1 MKRLL
6 IAAAA
11 VLGAL
16 GIACYQDDAL
26 QPLQIAP
33 TRVLLTDAPFPFDS
47 VSSVN
52 VFVKRIEASPIDTA
66 PADAAAGTATWVEI
80 AAPERVFDLLTL
92 QQGATAFLGESPL
105 DAGSYTAIRMTIDVD
120 ASSITYSD
128 GSPAV
133 IVWPSPGQG
142 ELVLYAWV
150 EQPLAVSGTGAEI
163 VIDFDVGRS
172 FLYRLFG
179 NRDFVFE
186 TRLRAVNVAA
196 TGAIEGSV
204 TRGDGAAPQ
213 PVQNANV
220 TVYDAESFSP
230 VLVATGRTDAQGHYK
245 IAFLRAGSY
254 LVTFEQPDIPALA
267 PIMVPIVSV
276 SAGAV
281 TPLSAV
287 LELAGDGGA
296 FLQVS
301 GPSSVGVGGAIVLR
315 AAVGDS
321 NGNPIANPTIS
332 WFSRDS
338 SIALLIDSSYADTVQ
353 FVLGL
358 REGATWIVATSGTPF
373 VADSVFIQV
382 VSQSNPNP
390 VFSVTVTPPSLN
402 LTVGDST
409 FLEAVLRDSV
419 GNVLTDRPISW
430 FPADSSGV
438 VDLVGNVGPTAVLK
452 ARLSGT
458 TVISAVS
465 EGKTGSAIVT
475 VQ

>member
-1 MKRLL
+1 MKRLY
-6 IAAAA
+6 IAAT
-11 VLGAL
+11 AL
-16 GIACYQDDAL
+16 GIIGVACYQDDAL
-26 QPLQIAP
+26 HTAAIAP
-33 TRVLLTDAPFPFDS
+33 TKILLTDDPFPFDS

-52 VFVKRIEASPIDTA
+52 VFVTRIEASPIDTA
-66 PADAAAGTATWVEI
+66 LADRAAGRATWVEI
-80 AAPERVFDLLTL
+80 AAPKRVFDLLTL
-92 QQGATAFLGESPL
+92 QQGTTAFLGEGPL
-105 DAGSYTAIRMTIDVD
+105 NAGRYTAIRMTIDVD

-133 IVWPSPGQG
+133 IVWPSPGHG

-172 FLYRLFG
+172 FQYRLFG

-220 TVYDAESFSP
+220 TVYDGESFSP
-230 VLVATGRTDAQGHYK
+230 VVVATGRTDAQGHYK

-287 LELAGDGGA
+287 LELAGAGGE
-296 FLQVS
+296 FLRVS
-301 GPSSVGVGGAIVLR
+301 GASSVGVGGTIVLR

-321 NGNPIANPTIS
+321 NGDPIANPTIS

-338 SIALLIDSSYADTVQ
+338 SIALLVDSSYADTLQ

-358 REGATWIVATSGTPF
+358 REGNAWIVARSGLL
-373 VADSVFIQV
+373 ADSALIEVLAQT
-382 VSQSNPNP
+382 NGNP
-390 VFSVTVTPPSLN
+390 VASVTVTPPSLN
-402 LTVGDST
+402 LVVGDST
-409 FLEAVLRDSV
+409 FLHAELRDAA
-419 GNVLTDRPISW
+419 GNVLTNRPISW

-438 VDLVGNVGPTAVLK
+438 VDLLVNVGSTAVLK
-452 ARLSGT
+452 ARHSGSI
-458 TVISAVS
+458 VISAVS
-465 EGKTGSAIVT
+465 EGKTGSATVT